1 MESYK
6 NDIDYV
12 SDKIKFKVDITNTK
26 DILDTIEVLSMKTII
41 VEDYLVR
48 RYNFEKIVKEFAKLL
63 DNTRINI
70 FYK

>member
-26 DILDTIEVLSMKTII
+26 DILDTIEGLSMKTII
-41 VEDYLVR
+41 VDDYLVR
-48 RYNFEKIVKEFAKLL
+48 RYNFEKIVKEYAKLL

>member
-1 MESYK
+1 MESSK

-12 SDKIKFKVDITNTK
+12 SDIINFKVDITNTK

-41 VEDYLVR
+41 VDDYLVR